1 MTPKIKLRIE
11 QIQNGSVP
19 DGYKK
24 LNVSD
29 YISIGNVVLG
39 ITGDGTVDIKSMSV
53 EERMAYMDKL
63 IAGYKKMVPALK
75 EYLKEIE
82 MQQYET
88 GRKI

>member
-1 MTPKIKLRIE
+1 MNNKLK
-11 QIQNGSVP
+11 NLNPFG
-19 DGYKK
+19 KK

-39 ITGDGTVDIKSMSV
+39 ITGDGTVDIKSMSI
-53 EERMAYMDKL
+53 EERMTYMDKL